1 MEILTAEQMQRVDR
15 RAESDHG
22 IPAEVLMDNAGREI
36 AAAVLRHLRSG
47 TEPRILV
54 LCGKGNNGGDGITA
68 ARHLASLETK
78 ARVALLAPA
87 EDLKGAAAWAL
98 RTARAEG
105 LPIEEV
111 TSDEEWSRLRRSLPE
126 QDLILDALLG
136 TGTRGAARGRILEAI
151 QALNASGT
159 RVLSIDIPSGLS
171 GSSSEPPGPCV
182 EAEATFALAALKIP
196 HVFPPASRF
205 AGRLEVLDIGI
216 PAAAMEAEG
225 SDLRWADADLVSRLI
240 PARLRDAHKGRFGH
254 VLVLAGSRGK
264 AGAAVLM
271 ARACL
276 RSGAGLVTVACPA
289 SAQPI
294 VAGAVPEAM
303 TEPLSETPSGEIS
316 PGCLERVS
324 ALLGERDV
332 LAAGPGLGTGEGAAQ
347 VMTALA
353 AEGLR
358 PMVLDADALNVL
370 AATGGSVHGGSGKAV
385 LTPHPGEAGRLLGC
399 AAGDVQ
405 ADRLGSVRRLAAAT
419 SCTVILKGF
428 RSLVCDPEGCVA
440 VNPTGNP
447 GMATGGMGDA
457 LAGIVAAWLAQGL
470 GAYEAAVLSAH
481 AHGLAGDIAA
491 EELGEIALVAG
502 DLIERLPAAWKR
514 LAPESPRTAG
524 S

>member
-22 IPAEVLMDNAGREI
+22 IPAEALMDNAGREI
-36 AAAVLRHLRSG
+36 AAAVLRQIEGG

-87 EDLKGAAAWAL
+87 GSLKGAAAWAL
-98 RTARAEG
+98 STARAEG
-105 LPIEEV
+105 LPVEEI

-151 QALNASGT
+151 QAVNASGS

-171 GSSSEPPGPCV
+171 GSSAEPPGPCV

-225 SDLRWADADLVSRLI
+225 ADLRWADAGLVSRLI
-240 PARLRDAHKGRFGH
+240 PARLPDAHKGRFGH

-264 AGAAVLM
+264 AGAAILM

-303 TEPLSETPSGEIS
+303 TEPLTETSSGEIS
-316 PGCLERVS
+316 AGCLQRVS
-324 ALLGERDV
+324 DLLAQRDV

-347 VMTALA
+347 VVAALA
-353 AEGLR
+353 GKGLR

-370 AATGGSVHGGSGKAV
+370 AATGGSVGGGGMAV
-385 LTPHPGEAGRLLGC
+385 LTPHPGEAGRLLGRG
-399 AAGDVQ
+399 AGDVQ
-405 ADRLGSVRRLAAAT
+405 ADRLGSVRRLAAAA

-428 RSLVCDPEGCVA
+428 RSLVCDPDGRVS

-470 GAYEAAVLSAH
+470 GAFEAAVLSAH

-491 EELGEIALVAG
+491 AELGEIALVAG
-502 DLIERLPAAWKR
+502 DLIERLPAAWR
-514 LAPESPRTAG
+514 HLAPGTPRAAW